1 MSRLPIGPLVK
12 FLIFSVVTALLT
24 VVLGVTI
31 ANGRG
36 GDVTDYSARFV
47 DATGLLP
54 GDDVRIAG
62 VVVGTVNEITVVDR
76 RVAQVDFSVD
86 SGQQLP
92 ATVNAT
98 IKYRNLIGQRYVA
111 LDQGAGPTG
120 ETLPEGGQIPLERT
134 RPALNLTVLFNGF
147 KPLFQGLDPDQINKL
162 SMEIV
167 QTLQG
172 EGGTVQSLL
181 ASTASL
187 TNSVADRDKV
197 IGQVIDNLNVV
208 LQTVN
213 RNDQGLNEL
222 ISSLQALVSGLSQDR
237 KPIGQALESIGTL
250 TQVTGDFVQQAR
262 PPLRDDIKN
271 LGDLSV
277 QLDKGRPAVEHFLQ
291 FAPYKL
297 NKIARVGSYGSW
309 FQFYVCQ
316 LDAQVGVNEVPGFPG
331 ISIPKKSFNV
341 PKSTDPRCGA
351 DPDQDGLSAAHGD
364 IPGATDD
371 HDHSP
376 ADSRAAGPQA
386 HEPTTS
392 SLDGLTGGQ
401 AAPPTDSSNNP
412 AAPLL
417 PSLPAPTAPTS
428 GGN

>member
-12 FLIFSVVTALLT
+12 FLVFSVITAVLT

-36 GDVTDYSARFV
+36 GEVTEYSARFV

-62 VVVGTVNEITVVDR
+62 VVVGTVNEIEVVDR
-76 RVAQVDFSVD
+76 RTAQVAFSVD

-120 ETLPEGGQIPLERT
+120 QMLPEGGQIPLERT

-147 KPLFQGLDPDQINKL
+147 QPLFRGLDPEQINKL

-187 TNSVADRDKV
+187 TNSIADRDKV
-197 IGQVIDNLNVV
+197 IGQVIDNLNLV
-208 LQTVN
+208 LETVN

-237 KPIGQALESIGTL
+237 QPIGQALESIGTL
-250 TQVTGDFVQQAR
+250 TQVTGDFVEQAR
-262 PPLRDDIKN
+262 PPLKDDIKN
-271 LGDLSV
+271 LGDLSA
-277 QLDKGRPAVEHFLQ
+277 QLDQGRPAVERFLQ
-291 FAPYKL
+291 LSPYKL

-316 LDAQVGVNEVPGFPG
+316 LGGQVNVSEVPGFPDFPQLPG
-331 ISIPKKSFNV
+331 LPLNLDLPK
-341 PKSTDPRCGA
+341 DDAPRCGA
-351 DPDQDGLSAAHGD
+351 DPDQDGLSVANGDNPGKQGSAATAPD
-364 IPGATDD
+364 N
-371 HDHSP
+371 
-376 ADSRAAGPQA
+376 RAAGPQA
-386 HEPTTS
+386 QEPTTQ
-392 SLDGLTGGQ
+392 SLDALTGGQ
-401 AAPPTDSSNNP
+401 VAPPTDSSSNP

-417 PSLPAPTAPTS
+417 PALPAPTP

>member
-1 MSRLPIGPLVK
+1 MSRLPLGPLVK
-12 FLIFSVVTALLT
+12 FLIFSVITAILT

-36 GDVTDYSARFV
+36 GDVTDYSARFS

-54 GDDVRIAG
+54 GDDIRIAG
-62 VVVGTVNEITVVDR
+62 VVVGTVKSIEVVDR
-76 RVAQVDFSVD
+76 KVAQVDFSVD

-98 IKYRNLIGQRYVA
+98 IKYRNLIGQRYVS

-120 ETLPEGGQIPLERT
+120 ELLPAGGQIPLERT

-147 KPLFQGLDPDQINKL
+147 QPLFQGLDPQQINQL
-162 SMEIV
+162 SLNIV

-187 TNSVADRDKV
+187 TNSIADRDRV
-197 IGQVIDNLNVV
+197 IGQVIDNLNAV
-208 LQTVN
+208 LDTVN

-222 ISSLQALVSGLSQDR
+222 ISSLQALVSGLAQDR
-237 KPIGQALESIGTL
+237 QPIGQALESIGTL

-262 PPLRDDIKN
+262 PPLKDDIKN
-271 LGDLSV
+271 LGDLST
-277 QLDKGRPAVEHFLQ
+277 QLDQGRPAVEHFLQ
-291 FAPYKL
+291 LAPYKL

-316 LDAQVGVNEVPGFPG
+316 LSATVDVSEVPGFPNFPQLPG
-331 ISIPKKSFNV
+331 FPLDLNLPK
-341 PKSTDPRCGA
+341 DDAPRCGA
-351 DPDQDGLSAAHGD
+351 DPDQDGLSVANGD
-364 IPGATDD
+364 IPGRTGGDQPHPD
-371 HDHSP
+371 N
-376 ADSRAAGPQA
+376 RAAGPAAQ
-386 HEPTTS
+386 EPTTQ
-392 SLDGLTGGQ
+392 SLDALTSGGG
-401 AAPPTDSSNNP
+401 APPTDSSSNP

-417 PSLPAPTAPTS
+417 PALPAPTP

>member
-12 FLIFSVVTALLT
+12 FLIFSVITAVLT

-36 GDVTDYSARFV
+36 GEVTDYSARFV

-62 VVVGTVNEITVVDR
+62 VVVGTVNSIEVVDR
-76 RVAQVDFSVD
+76 RIAQVDFSVD

-98 IKYRNLIGQRYVA
+98 IKYRNLIGQRYVS

-120 ETLPEGGQIPLERT
+120 EMLPEDGQIPLERT

-147 KPLFQGLDPDQINKL
+147 QPLFRGLDPEQINKL

-187 TNSVADRDKV
+187 TNSIADRDKV
-197 IGQVIDNLNVV
+197 IGQVIDNLNLV
-208 LQTVN
+208 LETVN

-222 ISSLQALVSGLSQDR
+222 ISSLQALVSGLSHDR
-237 KPIGQALESIGTL
+237 
-250 TQVTGDFVQQAR
+250 
-262 PPLRDDIKN
+262 
-271 LGDLSV
+271 
-277 QLDKGRPAVEHFLQ
+277 
-291 FAPYKL
+291 
-297 NKIARVGSYGSW
+297 
-309 FQFYVCQ
+309 
-316 LDAQVGVNEVPGFPG
+316 
-331 ISIPKKSFNV
+331 
-341 PKSTDPRCGA
+341 
-351 DPDQDGLSAAHGD
+351 
-364 IPGATDD
+364 
-371 HDHSP
+371 
-376 ADSRAAGPQA
+376 
-386 HEPTTS
+386 
-392 SLDGLTGGQ
+392 
-401 AAPPTDSSNNP
+401 
-412 AAPLL
+412 
-417 PSLPAPTAPTS
+417 
-428 GGN
+428 

>member
-12 FLIFSVVTALLT
+12 FLVFSVITAMLT

-31 ANGRG
+31 ANARG
-36 GDVTDYSARFV
+36 GEVTEYSARFV

-54 GDDVRIAG
+54 GDDIRIAG
-62 VVVGTVNEITVVDR
+62 VVVGTVNEIEVVDR
-76 RVAQVDFSVD
+76 KIAQVDFTVD

-120 ETLPEGGQIPLERT
+120 AMLPEDGQIPLERT

-147 KPLFQGLDPDQINKL
+147 QPLFQGLDPEQINKL

-167 QTLQG
+167 QVLQG

-187 TNSVADRDKV
+187 TNSIADRDKV
-197 IGQVIDNLNVV
+197 IGQVIDNLNLV
-208 LQTVN
+208 LETVN

-250 TQVTGDFVQQAR
+250 TQVTGDFVEQAR
-262 PPLRDDIKN
+262 PPLKEDIQN
-271 LGDLSV
+271 LGDLAT
-277 QLDKGRPAVEHFLQ
+277 QLDQGRPAVERFLQ
-291 FAPYKL
+291 LSPYKL

-316 LDAQVGVNEVPGFPG
+316 LGGQVGVSEVPGFPG
-331 ISIPKKSFNV
+331 V
-341 PKSTDPRCGA
+341 P
-351 DPDQDGLSAAHGD
+351 
-364 IPGATDD
+364 IPGCRSTTCRRTTP
-371 HDHSP
+371 P
-376 ADSRAAGPQA
+376 A
-386 HEPTTS
+386 
-392 SLDGLTGGQ
+392 
-401 AAPPTDSSNNP
+401 AAPTRTR
-412 AAPLL
+412 
-417 PSLPAPTAPTS
+417 TA
-428 GGN
+428 

>member
-1 MSRLPIGPLVK
+1 VSRLPIGALVK
-12 FLIFSVVTALLT
+12 FLVFAVITAILT

-36 GDVTDYSARFV
+36 GEVTEYSARFV

-54 GDDVRIAG
+54 GDDIRIAG
-62 VVVGTVNEITVVDR
+62 VVVGTVNSIEVVDR
-76 RVAQVDFSVD
+76 RTAQVDFSVD
-86 SGQQLP
+86 SGQKLP

-120 ETLPEGGQIPLERT
+120 EMLPEGGQIPLERT

-147 KPLFQGLDPDQINKL
+147 QPLFRGLDPEQINKL

-187 TNSVADRDKV
+187 TNSIADRDKV
-197 IGQVIDNLNVV
+197 IGQVIDNLNLV
-208 LQTVN
+208 LETVN

-237 KPIGQALESIGTL
+237 QPIGQALESIGTL

-262 PPLRDDIKN
+262 PALRDDIRN
-271 LGDLSV
+271 LGDLSA
-277 QLDKGRPAVEHFLQ
+277 QLDQGRPAVERFLQ
-291 FAPYKL
+291 LSPYKL

-316 LDAQVGVNEVPGFPG
+316 LGGQVNVSEVPGFPDFPQLTG
-331 ISIPKKSFNV
+331 FPLNLDLPK
-341 PKSTDPRCGA
+341 DDAARCGS
-351 DPDQDGLSAAHGD
+351 DPDQDGLSVARGDNPGKQGTAAA
-364 IPGATDD
+364 P
-371 HDHSP
+371 
-376 ADSRAAGPQA
+376 DSRAAASEPQQ
-386 HEPTTS
+386 PTTQ
-392 SLDGLTGGQ
+392 SLDALTGGQ
-401 AAPPTDSSNNP
+401 AAPPTDSSSNP

-417 PSLPAPTAPTS
+417 PSLPAPTP

>member
-12 FLIFSVVTALLT
+12 FLVFSVITAVLT

-36 GDVTDYSARFV
+36 GEVTEYSARFV

-62 VVVGTVNEITVVDR
+62 VVVGTVNEIEVVDR
-76 RVAQVDFSVD
+76 RTAQVAFSVD

-120 ETLPEGGQIPLERT
+120 QMLPEGGQIPLERT

-147 KPLFQGLDPDQINKL
+147 QPLFRALDPEQINKL

-187 TNSVADRDKV
+187 TNSIADRDKV
-197 IGQVIDNLNVV
+197 IGQVIDNLNLV
-208 LQTVN
+208 LETVN

-237 KPIGQALESIGTL
+237 QPIGQALESIGTL
-250 TQVTGDFVQQAR
+250 TQVTGDFVEQAR
-262 PPLRDDIKN
+262 PPLKDDIKN
-271 LGDLSV
+271 LGDLSA
-277 QLDKGRPAVEHFLQ
+277 QLDQGRPAVERFLQ
-291 FAPYKL
+291 LSPYKL

-316 LDAQVGVNEVPGFPG
+316 LGAQVDVSEIPGFPG
-331 ISIPKKSFNV
+331 VQVPGLPFNLDV
-341 PKSTDPRCGA
+341 PKDDAPRCGA
-351 DPDQDGLSAAHGD
+351 DPDQDGLSVAKGDNPGKQGAAS
-364 IPGATDD
+364 A
-371 HDHSP
+371 P
-376 ADSRAAGPQA
+376 ADNRAASQPQ
-386 HEPTTS
+386 EPTTQ
-392 SLDGLTGGQ
+392 SLDSLTGGG
-401 AAPPTDSSNNP
+401 AALPTDSSSNP

-417 PSLPAPTAPTS
+417 PALPAPTP

>member
-1 MSRLPIGPLVK
+1 MSRLPLGPLVK
-12 FLIFSVVTALLT
+12 FLVFSVITALLT

-36 GDVTDYSARFV
+36 GEVTDYSARFV

-54 GDDVRIAG
+54 GDDIRIAG
-62 VVVGTVNEITVVDR
+62 VIVGTVTSIEVVDR
-76 RVAQVDFSVD
+76 NVAQVDFSVD

-98 IKYRNLIGQRYVA
+98 IKYRNLIGQRYVS

-120 ETLPEGGQIPLERT
+120 ELLPEGGQIPLERT

-147 KPLFQGLDPDQINKL
+147 QPLFQGLNPDQINQL
-162 SMEIV
+162 SMNIV

-187 TNSVADRDKV
+187 TNSIADRDRV
-197 IGQVIDNLNVV
+197 IGQVIDNLNLV

-213 RNDQGLNEL
+213 ANDQGLNEL

-237 KPIGQALESIGTL
+237 QPIGQALESIGTL

-262 PPLRDDIKN
+262 PPLKDDIRN
-271 LGDLSV
+271 LGDLAT
-277 QLDKGRPAVEHFLQ
+277 QIDQGRPAVERFLQ
-291 FAPYKL
+291 LSPYKL

-316 LDAQVGVNEVPGFPG
+316 LGATVDISEVPGFPNFPQLPG
-331 ISIPKKSFNV
+331 FPLNLDLPK
-341 PKSTDPRCGA
+341 DDAPRCGA
-351 DPDQDGLSAAHGD
+351 DPDQDGLSVANGD
-364 IPGATDD
+364 NPGKQGEQPAT
-371 HDHSP
+371 
-376 ADSRAAGPQA
+376 ADNRAAGSLPG
-386 HEPTTS
+386 EPTTA
-392 SLDGLTGGQ
+392 SLDGLAGQ
-401 AAPPTDSSNNP
+401 NGTQQTDSSSDP

-417 PSLPAPTAPTS
+417 PLT

>member
-12 FLIFSVVTALLT
+12 FLIFSVITAVLT

-36 GDVTDYSARFV
+36 GEVTEYSARFT

-62 VVVGTVNEITVVDR
+62 VVVGTVNTIEVVDR
-76 RVAQVDFSVD
+76 KVAQVDFSVD
-86 SGQQLP
+86 TGQQLP
-92 ATVNAT
+92 ATANAT
-98 IKYRNLIGQRYVA
+98 IKYRNLIGQRYVS

-120 ETLPEGGQIPLERT
+120 ELLPEGGQIPLERT

-147 KPLFQGLDPDQINKL
+147 QPLFQGLDPEQINKL

-172 EGGTVQSLL
+172 EGSTVQSLL

-197 IGQVIDNLNVV
+197 IGQVIDNLNLV
-208 LQTVN
+208 LETVN

-262 PPLRDDIKN
+262 PPLKDDIKN

-277 QLDKGRPAVEHFLQ
+277 QLDQGRPAVERFLQ
-291 FAPYKL
+291 LSPYKL

-316 LDAQVGVNEVPGFPG
+316 LEGGTIGAS
-331 ISIPKKSFNV
+331 SIPSFPDVSFPTIPV
-341 PKSTDPRCGA
+341 PEAPKDDAPRCGA
-351 DPDQDGLSAAHGD
+351 DPDQDGLSIANGD
-364 IPGATDD
+364 NPGKQGGAGTAPDN
-371 HDHSP
+371 
-376 ADSRAAGPQA
+376 RAAGAQPQ
-386 HEPTTS
+386 EPTTS

-401 AAPPTDSSNNP
+401 APPRTDSSSNP

-417 PSLPAPTAPTS
+417 PSLPTPPP